1 MQSQTSLAKKI
12 MPLFVVFILV
22 NAATMVLKNKLQL
35 LNINADVVMGANC
48 ILFFVSSLSIAL
60 HKRAISTNNP
70 NAIVR
75 TMMAASLLKLMIAA
89 FSVVIYI
96 IIAKEKRN
104 SYGVFCGMALYV
116 IYTILEVKI
125 ASKMRKE
132 NGNK

>member
-1 MQSQTSLAKKI
+1 MQSNTSLSKKI
-12 MPLFVVFILV
+12 APLFIVFIV
-22 NAATMVLKNKLQL
+22 ANGIAIFFQKKMQL
-35 LNINADVVMGANC
+35 LNINADVVIGANC
-48 ILFFVSSLSIAL
+48 LLFFVSSLSIAL
-60 HKRAISTNNP
+60 HKKAIASNNP

-89 FSVVIYI
+89 FAVVIYI
-96 IIAKEKRN
+96 VIAKEKRN
-104 SYGVFCGMALYV
+104 AYGVFCGMGLYV